1 MKSWTTF
8 FFCIFLD
15 LRNNSYVPPNERYK
29 NWGSVCYGKKVR
41 QICVNGIGDLN
52 KITKK
57 RALFVNKFH
66 LNYQYL
72 ALDCLEEWLYNR
84 TLSYYTLKAVI
95 WTKLHRQHKFSEIK
109 TLCLNRKMFRIE
121 TVHIWNMRHAQKDHA
136 ISNFQNEYEVSYF
149 YPKQNVRF

>member
-1 MKSWTTF
+1 MQIISVYSLFLNNQMQVNLSIKKWVKHCYEVMNNL

-15 LRNNSYVPPNERYK
+15 LRNNSYVPPSARYK

-41 QICVNGIGDLN
+41 GICINGIGDLK

-72 ALDCLEEWLYNR
+72 ALDCLEEWLFNR
-84 TLSYYTLKAVI
+84 TSSYYTSQAVI
-95 WTKLHRQHKFSEIK
+95 
-109 TLCLNRKMFRIE
+109 
-121 TVHIWNMRHAQKDHA
+121 
-136 ISNFQNEYEVSYF
+136 
-149 YPKQNVRF
+149 